1 MSDKNSQIA
10 TANMALNP
18 TRAIYSILGNI
29 CKNPDFLKNPEIV
42 ISGRD
47 FVQDFHKIVFTAIN
61 NIAYSKGDVSHITPV
76 DIDNYLSQYPIYYKT
91 WDKNEGLQYMQ
102 DSIDH
107 SNGETF
113 MSDYDRLKKFSLL
126 RNFESEGIDVSNIY
140 DYKTQSLKDMNENSG
155 RLDEMSIGDIVE
167 HFTQKIIGI
176 RDDWN
181 VEKGIVKDFIAGDDL
196 DTLLDRIQNEPDM
209 GFPFMNLFYNSL
221 FRGMRKGKFLLR
233 SGATGT
239 GKAIVHG
246 TKIPT
251 PDGWKVVEDIKIGD
265 SLFDKNGKP
274 TKVLGVYPQGKQ
286 QVYRVTLKDGRYID
300 CNAEHLWQVKQM
312 RVKNRPEKTMTT
324 LEIIEKMESDKKKG
338 IRGYTLALPVNKA
351 VDYKNINNELPVD
364 PYVLGAILGDG
375 CITQHDAQFNI
386 SSGNDDIPNEIAR
399 ILNTKAIK
407 SKYNYT
413 YRFLCPENFDKSS
426 YKHNKKY
433 LSVPDVFE
441 KLDELIGCNSRT
453 KYIPDIYMTSSYQ
466 ERLSLLQGLIDTDGS
481 TKGGNGKKAPSVSFG
496 TTSDK
501 LLEQVSELAF
511 SLGIQNHLIRDK
523 CGYGG
528 EVSFKMPS
536 KDLKILLRAEKEKIN
551 KVIDNENYN
560 DVKIFDC
567 VKITKVEK
575 LDEIKEQ
582 VCFTVDNEEHLFLVG
597 NFVVTHNTRQA
608 IMDMCKVTCSEIY
621 ITGRGWQSLG
631 PSYPG
636 LFISTELDKEE
647 VQLIMLAF
655 LTGIPDTE
663 IKNGNYDAGTYE
675 RLRKG
680 IEVLKKAPFFVSYI
694 EDFSISDIEMKIEQ
708 YIIKEGVQYAS
719 FDYIQMVPK
728 LAKSM
733 QQNFGTSLRED
744 QILVHFSAALKGI
757 AARYEIFLESST
769 QLNRGSKEVEN
780 RDASSLRGGLATAD
794 KVDHG
799 VLTFKVTKQD
809 RENVKHILQN
819 GFENKEP
826 NFAHW
831 VYKNRAGID
840 HVIIWTNMNL
850 GNMREEVLFVTDYDY
865 NIIDDLNPLEIV
877 TVDENVNNERANDTI
892 EEANIVPDF

>member
-1 MSDKNSQIA
+1 MSDKNNQIA

-102 DSIDH
+102 DSIEH

-239 GKAIVHG
+239 GK
-246 TKIPT
+246 
-251 PDGWKVVEDIKIGD
+251 
-265 SLFDKNGKP
+265 
-274 TKVLGVYPQGKQ
+274 
-286 QVYRVTLKDGRYID
+286 
-300 CNAEHLWQVKQM
+300 
-312 RVKNRPEKTMTT
+312 
-324 LEIIEKMESDKKKG
+324 
-338 IRGYTLALPVNKA
+338 
-351 VDYKNINNELPVD
+351 
-364 PYVLGAILGDG
+364 
-375 CITQHDAQFNI
+375 
-386 SSGNDDIPNEIAR
+386 
-399 ILNTKAIK
+399 
-407 SKYNYT
+407 
-413 YRFLCPENFDKSS
+413 
-426 YKHNKKY
+426 
-433 LSVPDVFE
+433 
-441 KLDELIGCNSRT
+441 
-453 KYIPDIYMTSSYQ
+453 
-466 ERLSLLQGLIDTDGS
+466 
-481 TKGGNGKKAPSVSFG
+481 
-496 TTSDK
+496 
-501 LLEQVSELAF
+501 
-511 SLGIQNHLIRDK
+511 
-523 CGYGG
+523 
-528 EVSFKMPS
+528 
-536 KDLKILLRAEKEKIN
+536 
-551 KVIDNENYN
+551 
-560 DVKIFDC
+560 
-567 VKITKVEK
+567 
-575 LDEIKEQ
+575 
-582 VCFTVDNEEHLFLVG
+582 
-597 NFVVTHNTRQA
+597 TRQA